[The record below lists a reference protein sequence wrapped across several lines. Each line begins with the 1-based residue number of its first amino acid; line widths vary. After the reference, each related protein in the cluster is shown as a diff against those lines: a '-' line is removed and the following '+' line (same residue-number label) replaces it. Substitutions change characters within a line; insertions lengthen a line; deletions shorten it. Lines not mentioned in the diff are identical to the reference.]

1 MMQGVIF
8 GNDGPVMQGTWY
20 NPTTG
25 DAFVVRDSFFED
37 NQYIVAA
44 TDGRFL
50 RYDQLQNYVQSDM
63 SLDELKRI
71 KKEKENTV
79 KISEIPNEVKN
90 ILEGET
96 SSDSWSDMMLPED
109 MDIHTSALSK
119 PLGNIYD
126 DYNNDD
132 EVVAL
137 TGQRVTVTPVNINT
151 TIIDKA
157 LSNTVKPKFKVS
169 IEWEDYPSKQI
180 ELLKDVMNISKEE
193 ILDWYL
199 DNIIVDDILD
209 EVKESIINKICPKEA
224 PNPLKLLEKM
234 INITPP
240 TENSNDFQ
248 STAISVEDNKVKP
261 KKGGKK
267 MKITPNL

>member
-8 GNDGPVMQGTWY
+8 GNEGPVMQGTWY

-63 SLDELKRI
+63 SLDELKRM
-71 KKEKENTV
+71 KREKENTI
-79 KISEIPNEVKN
+79 KTSEIPNEVKN

-109 MDIHTSALSK
+109 MDIQSSVLTK
-119 PLGNIYD
+119 PIGNIY
-126 DYNNDD
+126 NGN
-132 EVVAL
+132 
-137 TGQRVTVTPVNINT
+137 TTTVNSTKTQVLELPTNINT
-151 TIIDKA
+151 AIIDKA
-157 LSNTVKPKFKVS
+157 LGSTPPPKFKVS

-240 TENSNDFQ
+240 TEDSNEFQ

-261 KKGGKK
+261 KKSGGKK
-267 MKITPNL
+267 MKITPSL